1 MIREGNFRIVA
12 LESTAHLRYKM
23 CSWMAKV
30 VKVEEVVEIEA
41 RLLEGSLLTKED
53 EVLTRIDRKGSVEGS
68 AGVPENVVE

>member
-1 MIREGNFRIVA
+1 
-12 LESTAHLRYKM
+12 M